1 MKIKG
6 EVKIGLIVAIT
17 LAAVIWGFNFLKA
30 KNVFKI
36 STEYHVVYDDVM
48 GLTKSNPVIVS
59 GYKVGN
65 IEKIYFNDH
74 QANDLTVT
82 ISLEEDL
89 KIPVNSV
96 AKIISSDILGTK
108 AIKIIFGDEDQYLG
122 NGDTLQG
129 AIEKDLFAQV
139 EEEILPL
146 KNRIESLISSID
158 TVALSLKEIASA
170 DTREDIKTSIDNL
183 AQTSE
188 DVNEI
193 VHSRKN
199 EIKGTLA
206 NLESITSNLKK
217 SNDEI
222 LAITKNIATI
232 SDSVA
237 NSNLTYT
244 VNNAANTL
252 AEAHALLESINQGKG
267 TMGKIFSNDSL
278 YYNFVAVTRDLELL
292 LEDLKAHPKRY
303 VHFSLFGKKDK

>member
-17 LAAVIWGFNFLKA
+17 LAVVIWGINFLKG

-36 STEYHVVYDDVM
+36 STEYQVIYDNVM
-48 GLTKSNPVIVS
+48 GLTKSNPVVVS

-65 IEKIYFNDH
+65 IEEISFNDH
-74 QANDLTVT
+74 PANNLTVA

-89 KIPVNSV
+89 KIPVNSI
-96 AKIISSDILGTK
+96 AKIVSSDILGTK
-108 AIKIIFGDEDQYLG
+108 AIKIIFGDADVYLE

-129 AIEKDLFAQV
+129 AIEKDLFLQV

-146 KNRIESLISSID
+146 KNRIESLITSID
-158 TVALSLKEIASA
+158 TVALALKEIASA
-170 DTREDIKTSIDNL
+170 ETKEDIKTSIANL
-183 AQTSE
+183 AKTSE
-188 DVNEI
+188 DVNQI
-193 VHSRKN
+193 VHSRKDD
-199 EIKGTLA
+199 IKITLA
-206 NLESITSNLKK
+206 NLASVTSNLKK

-222 LAITKNIATI
+222 LAITENIATI

-244 VNNAANTL
+244 INNASKTL
-252 AEAHALLESINQGKG
+252 AEAYILLESINQGKG
-267 TMGKIFSNDSL
+267 SMGKIFSNDSL
-278 YYNFVAVTRDLELL
+278 YNNFVAVTSDLEFL

-303 VHFSLFGKKDK
+303 VHFSLFGKKSD